1 MIMLTLI
8 PEFEPFD
15 TRLASRI
22 SALHSQIESLNLD
35 LANRRRTA
43 AQAAATKFR
52 DGFLASSAPLDVEA
66 EPRTSQVTVDET
78 SLQDLA
84 RLQAPRGWDERHED
98 IKMTWEDALAGLS
111 QLEATARQAEGRGEK
126 AREVLDY
133 LEGR

>member
-1 MIMLTLI
+1 MLMLTLMQ
-8 PEFEPFD
+8 EFEPFD

-52 DGFLASSAPLDVEA
+52 DGFLASSAALDVEQEA
-66 EPRTSQVTVDET
+66 RTSQTALDEA
-78 SLQDLA
+78 SLENMA

-98 IKMTWEDALAGLS
+98 IKMTWEDALAGLA
-111 QLEATARQAEGRGEK
+111 QLKGTAAQAEGRGQK
-126 AREVLDY
+126 ASEVLDY

>member
-1 MIMLTLI
+1 LTLV

-43 AQAAATKFR
+43 ADAAATKFR
-52 DGFLASSAPLDVEA
+52 DGFLASSAALDVEPEA
-66 EPRTSQVTVDET
+66 RTSQVTVDET
-78 SLQDLA
+78 SLQNLA
-84 RLQAPRGWDERHED
+84 RLQAPRGWEERQEE
-98 IKMTWEDALAGLS
+98 IKMTWEDALAGLA
-111 QLEATARQAEGRGEK
+111 QVKGAAVQAEGRGEK